1 MAILV
6 IFEKVCSTW

>member
-6 IFEKVCSTW
+6 MHNRLDT

>member
-6 IFEKVCSTW
+6 T

>member
-6 IFEKVCSTW
+6 

>member
-6 IFEKVCSTW
+6 IFV